1 VTAGRQQEGAQELG
15 TLAGGDEGV
24 RAVGRAGVCVLGS
37 GREVRAENGHDGGR
51 FVEIGSLTKVLTGT
65 ALVRMA
71 RAGLLGVDD
80 PVRRWLPVASG
91 TGITLRHLMEHTS
104 GLPRLP
110 PEVWGLSRDPYAG
123 FGPER
128 LRRLVGRLDEVV
140 EHPAGRETVYSNLG
154 YAVLGAALEEAAGE
168 PYPVLLRTHV
178 LEPLGLADEVTADPP
193 TGRLLTA
200 RGWFGRTRAP
210 WTMSGAILPAGGL
223 WATPRAIGAL
233 VVGLLV
239 ERGLGEPAASWQR
252 AGHVRWHN
260 GATRDA
266 SVFAGAF
273 DDTGEWVV
281 VHRLGGRPR
290 TTDRLGARLLLQT
303 RPGHSPS

>member
-1 VTAGRQQEGAQELG
+1 MRR
-15 TLAGGDEGV
+15 GV
-24 RAVGRAGVCVLGS
+24 PLCVLGS
-37 GREVRAENGHDGGR
+37 GRELRAENGHDGDR

-71 RAGLLGVDD
+71 QEGLLGVDD
-80 PVRRWLPVASG
+80 PVRRWLRAAPG

-110 PEVWGLSRDPYAG
+110 PQTRGRSKDPYAG

-128 LRRLVGRLDEVV
+128 LRRLVGRLDEIV
-140 EHPAGRETVYSNLG
+140 ERPAGRETTYSNLG

-168 PYPVLLRTHV
+168 PYPDLLRAHV

-193 TGRLLTA
+193 ADRLLAA

-223 WATPRAIGAL
+223 WATPRAIGDL
-233 VVGLLV
+233 VARLLV
-239 ERGLGEPAASWQR
+239 ERRLGEPAASWQR
-252 AGHVRWHN
+252 AGRLRWHN

-273 DDTGEWVV
+273 DDTGDWVV

-290 TTDRLGARLLLQT
+290 TTDRLGAQLLMRE
-303 RPGHSPS
+303 RPRKSPS